1 MALPKYEGGT
11 SYVRA
16 LDDHVVGEA
25 EAVKYAMDRF
35 GEEFKAWFNNTFIP
49 SLLATTA
56 GNSGADNIGVTPI
69 LEGADTVQKTLAA
82 LLTQVQ
88 SSALGQIPD
97 GTITDAKLSNTTGQI
112 KDKVSDLQDEVTAI
126 SNEVTSHLADYMP
139 HDDELNQ
146 YASEADENG
155 IYTVVEFKR
164 PSSGTLYMKSTLS
177 NPDENWN
184 YQTVTWNFYNETG
197 SQVVLTLVWTITY
210 DEEGGIISKVVAA

>member
-49 SLLATTA
+49 SLLDTAA